1 MAFIYS
7 QERINLIMINFV
19 HFLLVLLIQ
28 TSLSLFFLLPSS
40 SSAFFLLGPAV
51 IRVFSSTAQE
61 RLSKGIICRLPGPNP
76 MWREVLNLLQCKYKY
91 QIIRMIYTSDD
102 N

>member
-1 MAFIYS
+1 MAIIYS

-28 TSLSLFFLLPSS
+28 TSLSLFFLFPSS
-40 SSAFFLLGPAV
+40 CLSFFLFGPAV
-51 IRVFSSTAQE
+51 IRVLSSTAQE

-76 MWREVLNLLQCKYKY
+76 MWREVLNPLQCKYKY

>member
-1 MAFIYS
+1 MAIIFS

-76 MWREVLNLLQCKYKY
+76 MWREVLNPLQCKYKY

>member
-1 MAFIYS
+1 MAIIYS

-19 HFLLVLLIQ
+19 HFLLLIQ

-61 RLSKGIICRLPGPNP
+61 RLSKGIICRLTGPNP
-76 MWREVLNLLQCKYKY
+76 MWREVLNPLQCKYKY

>member
-40 SSAFFLLGPAV
+40 SAFFLLGPAV

-61 RLSKGIICRLPGPNP
+61 RLSKGIICRPPGPNP
-76 MWREVLNLLQCKYKY
+76 MWREVLNPLQCKYKY